1 MSARAAQAIAFTRAA
16 ASRAITVERVADEFG
31 FNALRHEWH
40 ELLHASAAD
49 NPFLTWEWLHSWW
62 KHAAGDSALHLLTV
76 RADSQLIAIAPLRM
90 TAGPI
95 AWFSTLEF
103 LGNGGAGS
111 DYLDLIVRRGRE
123 ADAVRAI
130 ARCLRTG
137 DDCAALTAVR
147 FDHVLPQSTASLVA
161 GQLVEQGWASTVSPG
176 GVCPAVHLAGHS
188 WDSYLATLGAAHRA
202 NVRRRLRAIDKQ
214 FDARFERVTTD
225 AGCRDALQALVAFH
239 QARFGENGSAFLTPE
254 LRAFHDEATRRML
267 ERGWL
272 RLYTLRL
279 NGAIAAVMYG
289 FFYNRRFY
297 FFQHG
302 FDDRYKAQS
311 IGLVLM
317 AMTIR
322 AAIDEGAD
330 EFDMLWGTEAYK
342 SLWADD
348 RRLLQ
353 QIHLFPARV
362 GGRVHR
368 RAIDARRR
376 LGRLARRVLPRG
388 VTSAT

>member
-1 MSARAAQAIAFTRAA
+1 MSARAAHAIDFARAA
-16 ASRAITVERVADEFG
+16 AARSLTVERIADQWG
-31 FNALRHEWH
+31 FSALRHEWN

-49 NPFLTWEWLHSWW
+49 NPFLTWEWLHPWW
-62 KHAAGDSALHLLTV
+62 THAAGTSALHLLTV
-76 RADSQLIAIAPLRM
+76 RADRQLIAVAPLRM
-90 TAGPI
+90 TAGPVS
-95 AWFSTLEF
+95 WFSTLEF

-111 DYLDLIVRRGRE
+111 DYLDIIVRRGRE

-137 DDCAALTAVR
+137 DACVAPTAVR
-147 FDHVLPQSTASLVA
+147 FDHVLPQSAASLVA
-161 GQLVEQGWASTVSPG
+161 GQLVEEGWTTTVAPG
-176 GVCPAVHLAGHS
+176 GVCPTVHLAGHT
-188 WDSYLATLGAAHRA
+188 WDSFLATLGAAHRA
-202 NVRRRLRAIDKQ
+202 NVRRRLRGIEKQ
-214 FDARFERVTTD
+214 FDARFELVTAD
-225 AGCRDALQALVAFH
+225 ADRREALDALVTFH
-239 QARFGENGSAFLTPE
+239 DARFGDRGSAFLTPE
-254 LRAFHDEATRRML
+254 LRAFHDETTRRMR

-279 NGAIAAVMYG
+279 NGAVAAVMYG

-302 FDDRYKAQS
+302 FDDRYKPQS

-322 AAIDEGAD
+322 RAIDEGAD
-330 EFDMLWGTEAYK
+330 EFDMLWGTEGYK

-353 QIHLFPARV
+353 QIHVFPARV

-368 RAIDARRR
+368 RALEARRR
-376 LGRLARRVLPRG
+376 LGRLARRVLPGG